1 MANPEGQTSI
11 TGTARLVPATFYIA
25 ITPLSGRT
33 TERRISRDWRDQQLS
48 PCVTVLLES
57 ERPYRRFRAANIY
70 AVGDLVIP
78 HF

>member
-33 TERRISRDWRDQQLS
+33 AERRIDA
-48 PCVTVLLES
+48 EM
-57 ERPYRRFRAANIY
+57 
-70 AVGDLVIP
+70 LVIRLQSQVVTSYRMTQYD
-78 HF
+78 HDARVHH

>member
-33 TERRISRDWRDQQLS
+33 TERRFVFTAGVAVRHRGGFS
-48 PCVTVLLES
+48 LLTQEVS
-57 ERPYRRFRAANIY
+57 DPR
-70 AVGDLVIP
+70 V
-78 HF
+78 

>member
-33 TERRISRDWRDQQLS
+33 ADRRFACVRRIEGL
-48 PCVTVLLES
+48 
-57 ERPYRRFRAANIY
+57 
-70 AVGDLVIP
+70 
-78 HF
+78 